1 MTRKN
6 LLAFM
11 IIITLIII
19 SSGCAQN
26 PDQKDITE
34 TAKTE
39 CISMCYQQL
48 EKGTDLSDGPCLSD
62 PGVIANDW
70 VCDVAHSPRQPIDN
84 QQENQCKAF
93 REGRARHFVE
103 VDENC
108 NIITV
113 Y

>member
-1 MTRKN
+1 MKAKN
-6 LLAFM
+6 LLTYM
-11 IIITLIII
+11 IIIALTII

-26 PDQKDITE
+26 PDQKDNAE

-39 CISMCYQQL
+39 CINLCNQQL

-62 PGVIANDW
+62 PDVIAGDW
-70 VCDVAHSPRQPIDN
+70 VCDIAHSPRKPVDN

-93 REGRARHFVE
+93 REGRAHHFVE
-103 VDENC
+103 IDESC
-108 NIITV
+108 NIITI

>member
-19 SSGCAQN
+19 SGGCAQN
-26 PDQKDITE
+26 PDQKDTGD

-39 CISMCYQQL
+39 CIDLCNQQL
-48 EKGTDLSDGPCLSD
+48 EKRTDLSAGPCLSD
-62 PGVIANDW
+62 PGVIAGDW
-70 VCDVAHSPRQPIDN
+70 VCDVAHSPRLQVDN

-93 REGRARHFVE
+93 REGRALHFVE
-103 VDENC
+103 VDETC

>member
-1 MTRKN
+1 MITKN
-6 LLAFM
+6 LPTYM
-11 IIITLIII
+11 IIIALIII
-19 SSGCAQN
+19 SGGCTQN
-26 PDQKDITE
+26 PDKKDIVE

-39 CISMCYQQL
+39 CIDMCNQQL

-62 PGVIANDW
+62 PNIIAGDW
-70 VCDVAHSPRQPIDN
+70 VCDVAHSPRLPVDN

-103 VDENC
+103 VDETC
-108 NIITV
+108 NIITT